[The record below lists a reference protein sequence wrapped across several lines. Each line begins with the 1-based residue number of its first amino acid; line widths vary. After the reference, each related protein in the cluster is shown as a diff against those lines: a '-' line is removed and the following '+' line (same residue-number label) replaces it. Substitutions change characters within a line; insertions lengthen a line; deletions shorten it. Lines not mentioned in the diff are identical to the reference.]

1 MSPASLC
8 PDCRSLVQHPLP
20 QFCPSCGFQLR
31 PISPPDRAGAAVPGL
46 PGAGAPAA
54 AAVPARPAGSPPD
67 TRPPPPSPSPVLEPR
82 PVTGPSLA
90 MPPAPRPPRTGP
102 DVPRLEVLTPEGGRE
117 EFLLDGSRI
126 TIGRHPANAL
136 RVSDREVSKEHAA
149 LQKVGA
155 QFLVTDL
162 GSSNGT
168 FVNGKR
174 IRELRLQDG
183 DELVVGNSKFIFRA
197 GTAETLPGTPRGVG
211 GVTIVGANQS
221 SPAFVAQV
229 SAAEEAE
236 FRPAEKITDPGVL
249 RQDYE
254 KLRLAH
260 EFHRQVGVELDQKS
274 LLDKIL
280 KVSFQLLAADNGV
293 IFLADAH
300 GRMVPAALGRKKGT
314 DGDMVVSDTVLQRV
328 TETRAALLTSDA
340 VLDSRFSGSESLV
353 ARGVRSAMAVPLV
366 VKDALK
372 GVLFL
377 DSRARINAFSEK
389 DLKLLSGIAAQAAVA
404 LENAEMARKIEQ
416 DAVARAELSRFLSP
430 KVAEMVV
437 SGQVELLRQGTLAEV
452 TTLFADIRGFTTYSE
467 SESPQAVV
475 DMLNAFFTAASE
487 VVFRNE
493 GNLDKFIGDCV
504 MATWGPPS
512 AHEDDA
518 ARALRAGLELQDAV
532 RTLNAQRASDGL
544 HPIEVGIGIN
554 TGQAVV
560 GYMGS
565 EMRHEFTAI
574 GDAVNTA
581 SRLCGVA
588 HGGEV
593 LASAFT
599 VSRAGPGFGVEA
611 QPPLHVKGKERAVET
626 FVVRSAPPAG

>member
-20 QFCPSCGFQLR
+20 QLCPSCGFQLR
-31 PISPPDRAGAAVPGL
+31 PISAPERP
-46 PGAGAPAA
+46 GAPAA
-54 AAVPARPAGSPPD
+54 VAARAPAPETRPPD
-67 TRPPPPSPSPVLEPR
+67 TRPPAQPLESRPITGASPAV
-82 PVTGPSLA
+82 A
-90 MPPAPRPPRTGP
+90 PAPRPPRTGP
-102 DVPRLEVLTPEGGRE
+102 DVPRLEVYTSEGGRE
-117 EFLLDGSRI
+117 EFVLDGSRI

-155 QFLVTDL
+155 HFTVTDL

-174 IRELRLQDG
+174 IRELRLQDA
-183 DELVVGNSKFIFRA
+183 DELVVGNSKFVFRA
-197 GTAETLPGTPRGVG
+197 GAADTLPASGGAPRGVG

-236 FRPAEKITDPGVL
+236 FRPAEKITDPSVL

-260 EFHRQVGVELDQKS
+260 EFHRQVGVELDQTS

-353 ARGVRSAMAVPLV
+353 ARGVRSAMAVPLL

-467 SESPQAVV
+467 SESPQDVV

-512 AHEDDA
+512 AHGDDA
-518 ARALRAGLELQDAV
+518 ARALRAGLEMQDAV
-532 RTLNAQRASDGL
+532 RTINAKRASDGL

-554 TGQAVV
+554 TGPAVV

-581 SRLCGVA
+581 SRLCGVSR
-588 HGGEV
+588 GGEV
-593 LASAFT
+593 LASAAT
-599 VSRAGPGFGVEA
+599 VARAGPGFGVEA
-611 QPPLHVKGKERAVET
+611 QPPLHVKGKEKSVET
-626 FVVRSAPPAG
+626 FVVVSAPPAG

>member
-31 PISPPDRAGAAVPGL
+31 PFSPPERTGPASRPAPVPLAAPPAPTGSR
-46 PGAGAPAA
+46 PAA
-54 AAVPARPAGSPPD
+54 SITD
-67 TRPPPPSPSPVLEPR
+67 TRPPARSLEAR
-82 PVTGPSLA
+82 PITGPSPAVL
-90 MPPAPRPPRTGP
+90 PAPRPARTGP
-102 DVPRLEVLTPEGGRE
+102 EVPRLEVYAPDGGRE
-117 EFLLDGSRI
+117 EFKLDGSRI
-126 TIGRHPANAL
+126 TIGRHPANPL
-136 RVSDREVSKEHAA
+136 RVPDREVSKEHAA

-155 QFLVTDL
+155 HFLVTDL

-183 DELVVGNSKFIFRA
+183 DELVVGNSKFVFRA
-197 GTAETLPGTPRGVG
+197 GTAETLPAAGGAPRGVG

-229 SAAEEAE
+229 SAVEEAE
-236 FRPAEKITDPGVL
+236 FRPAEKITDPAVL

-293 IFLADAH
+293 IFLADAQ

-404 LENAEMARKIEQ
+404 LENAEMARKIEL

-452 TTLFADIRGFTTYSE
+452 TTLFADIRGFTTFSE
-467 SESPQAVV
+467 SEAPQEVV

-518 ARALRAGLELQDAV
+518 ARALRAGLEMQDAV
-532 RTLNAQRASDGL
+532 RTLNAQRAADGL
-544 HPIEVGIGIN
+544 LSIEVGIGIN

-581 SRLCGVA
+581 SRLCGVC

-593 LASAFT
+593 LASAVT
-599 VSRAGPGFGVEA
+599 VARAGPGFAVEA
-611 QPPLHVKGKERAVET
+611 QPPLHVKGKEKAVET
-626 FVVRSAPPAG
+626 YVVRSAPAVE